1 MEKLWSPWRSQYI
14 EAFKSDDSDAGCIF
28 CKAVDDNIEDDNSLV
43 VYKGEYS
50 FIVLNLYPY
59 NSGHLMI
66 VPNRH
71 ISDLTLLTGDEL
83 AEMMRFVQLVLK
95 ALALSMKPHGF
106 NYGANLGKA
115 AGAGI
120 DDHIHFH
127 VVPRWTG
134 DTNFMPML
142 GEVRVISQDLLKTKQ
157 NIIKAI
163 SEINLEGK

>member
-1 MEKLWSPWRSQYI
+1 MDKLWSPWRSHYI
-14 EAFKSDDSDAGCIF
+14 ESFKKEDSDDSCIF
-28 CKAVDDNIEDDNSLV
+28 CKAVDDDIDDDNSLV
-43 VYKGEYS
+43 VYNGVHS

-59 NSGHLMI
+59 NAGHLMV
-66 VPNRH
+66 VPKRH
-71 ISDLTLLTGDEL
+71 ISDLTLLSSEEL
-83 AEMMRFVQLVLK
+83 AEMMEFVQLALK
-95 ALALSMKPHGF
+95 ALSLAMKPHGF

-142 GEVRVISQDLLKTKQ
+142 GEVRVISQDLLKTKK

-163 SEINLEGK
+163 SEIKLEAK